1 MVLSIRK
8 ISTENEDL
16 TGAGALWFPNLNEA
30 DPYMLLPFMAT
41 ALNYFN
47 LGVSQLSLANHL
59 HLERNH
65 ERERALV
72 CEQIQVILPDSSV
85 LPSAIHVSVASGSVR
100 ILDLK
105 LPLRGI
111 PGNSHQIAVVPQQSQ
126 PELLL

>member
-47 LGVSQLSLANHL
+47 LGVSQLLLTNHL
-59 HLERNH
+59 LLERNH

-72 CEQIQVILPDSSV
+72 REQIQVILPDSSV

-105 LPLRGI
+105 LSLRGL
-111 PGNSHQIAVVPQQSQ
+111 PGNSH
-126 PELLL
+126 